1 MNDTANGGAARALL
15 PAGLRDILP
24 PDAAFEA
31 AAVER
36 LMEGFGQGGYE
47 RVKPPLIEFEDSL
60 LSGPGVAM
68 AAQSFRLM
76 DPASGRMLAL
86 RPDMTPQ
93 IARIAATRLGH
104 AARPLRLSYAGQVLR
119 VIGSQLRPERQFG
132 QAGIELIGSDQ
143 PEADAEVMLLAV
155 EGLERLGVEGVS
167 IDLTAPTLVPALAE
181 SLKMKPEDQRRLR
194 EALDHK
200 DAAQVAALPGA
211 AIFQA
216 LLKAGGPAAKA
227 LDALNAIAMPKAA
240 QAALEQLTQ
249 VVKAVAAGAPAIAL
263 TIDPVENRNFEY
275 HCGVTFTLFARG
287 QSFELG
293 RGGRYRVGGDCGG
306 LGESAVGATLFL
318 DTILRAAP
326 GPKPKSR
333 LFLPHGT
340 PAATGRRWRA
350 EGWITLAGL
359 EDVSDPAAEARRLG
373 CTHRLDGEKAVL
385 L

>member
-1 MNDTANGGAARALL
+1 MNDTASDGAARALL

-36 LMEGFGQGGYE
+36 LMEGFGQAGYE

-60 LSGPGVAM
+60 LSGPGSAM

-104 AARPLRLSYAGQVLR
+104 VARPLRLGYAGQVLR

-132 QAGIELIGSDQ
+132 QAGIELIGADS
-143 PEADAEVMLLAV
+143 PEADAEVMLLAA
-155 EGLERLGVEGVS
+155 EGLERLGVPGVS
-167 IDLTAPTLVPALAE
+167 IDLNAPTLVPVIAE
-181 SLKMKPEDQRRLR
+181 SLKMPPEDQRKLR
-194 EALDHK
+194 DALDHK
-200 DAAQVAALPGA
+200 DAARVAALPGA
-211 AIFQA
+211 AIFQS
-216 LLKAGGPAAKA
+216 LLKAGGPAAASLAALQAIDLPQAARAA
-227 LDALNAIAMPKAA
+227 LD
-240 QAALEQLTQ
+240 QLAQ
-249 VVKAVAAGAPAIAL
+249 VVRAVQAGAPGLVL

-293 RGGRYRVGGDCGG
+293 RGGRYRVGGDCGA
-306 LGESAVGATLFL
+306 GESAVGATLFL

-326 GPKPKSR
+326 GPKAKSR

-340 PAATGRRWRA
+340 PAETGRKFRQ

-359 EDVSDPAAEARRLG
+359 DDVADLAVEARRLG
-373 CTHRLDGEKAVL
+373 CTHRLQGEKAVL